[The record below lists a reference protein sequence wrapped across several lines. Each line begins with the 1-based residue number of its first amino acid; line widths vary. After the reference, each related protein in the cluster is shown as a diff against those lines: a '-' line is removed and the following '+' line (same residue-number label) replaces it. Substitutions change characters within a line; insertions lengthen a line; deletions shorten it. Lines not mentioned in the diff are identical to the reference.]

1 MTEKRRH
8 ESGDD
13 SQAIETD
20 GGAVGQAAQDHRDTD
35 YLSQEVNLLK
45 PSTPFMREHLK
56 LVWGTFIA
64 WTLIV
69 WGPVTMT
76 RLAPDLMTSTT
87 VLGFPLHYFLVAL
100 GAPTG
105 ALILSAVY
113 ALSRDR
119 LDEKYGIDHSTAGSE
134 SSASGAEATDG
145 GVDQ

>member
-20 GGAVGQAAQDHRDTD
+20 GGAVGQAAQDHRNTD

-45 PSTPFMREHLK
+45 PSTPFMRDHLK

-69 WGPVTMT
+69 WGPVTLT
-76 RLAPDLMTSTT
+76 RLAPDLMTSIT

-119 LDEKYGIDHSTAGSE
+119 LDEKYGIEHSTAENGS
-134 SSASGAEATDG
+134 STSGAEATDG